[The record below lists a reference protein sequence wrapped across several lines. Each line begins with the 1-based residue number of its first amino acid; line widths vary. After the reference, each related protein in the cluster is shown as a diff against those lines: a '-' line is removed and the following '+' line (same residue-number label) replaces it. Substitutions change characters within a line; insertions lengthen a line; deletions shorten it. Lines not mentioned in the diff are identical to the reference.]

1 MPVNIN
7 KAELTTGQQM
17 ALALARRPIGDV
29 TADPQALA
37 RQLGRLTIIAK
48 DRGAV
53 KFTPNLAQRD
63 AISQILAVPGHKQKR
78 VLVLKARQ
86 LGFSTLI
93 QGWAYALARYLN
105 HARLVTISHE
115 TGATERL
122 HSKNA
127 IFLEMDPAKP
137 PMKHNRTGAI
147 EFADTKSTHYIGTA
161 GSRAFG
167 RGDTLHYIHASE
179 VAFWPD
185 ADNTMTGLMEAL
197 TKDGYIFAE
206 STPNGIGGY
215 FYDLWQNAPGNGW
228 LPLFYPWWWEP
239 DYRLD
244 VIDPDEVL
252 PLHPEE
258 EYLVQ
263 EHGLDLAQIQWRR
276 DKMRT
281 LRDKFKQEYPEDPI
295 SCFLAS
301 GSPYFDQSVLR
312 QIEKT
317 TISSPIEDERGL
329 RIWRDF
335 DSTSTY
341 SAGVDVAEGLAHGDY
356 SVAIVIDNRTGEQVA
371 KLRGQWPI
379 DYFCRAVANL
389 GQRYGNALLA
399 VERNNHGHA
408 ALNVLINQL
417 KYENLYRHDEYSVR
431 LGEHQSKYGWTTTST
446 SKPVMLSDLDAGLG
460 DGTIVVRDAQTL
472 GELRTMNWDGKG
484 GVNAVSG
491 CHDDDVIAL
500 AIANQARKLPQRF
513 QVALDYLSQPNPYS
527 GKSYKELLE
536 IINED
541 G

>member
-1 MPVNIN
+1 MPSPIN
-7 KAELTTGQQM
+7 KKELTLGEQ
-17 ALALARRPIGDV
+17 LALNLARQPVGDV
-29 TADPQALA
+29 AYDPQALVK
-37 RQLGRLTIIAK
+37 QLSRLTIIAK
-48 DRGAV
+48 DRGGV
-53 KFTPNLAQRD
+53 KFQANMAQRD
-63 AISQILAVPGHKQKR
+63 AVEQIMALPKDRQKR

-93 QGWAYALARYLN
+93 QGWAYALARYLE

-127 IFLEMDPAKP
+127 VFLDTDPAQP

-167 RGDTLHYIHASE
+167 RGDTLHFIHASE

-197 TKDGYIFAE
+197 TKDGIIFAE

-215 FYDLWQNAPGNGW
+215 FYDLWQNAPSNGW

-239 DYRLD
+239 DYRL
-244 VIDPDEVL
+244 VVVDPDEVL

-258 EYLVQ
+258 EYLIQ

-301 GSPYFDQSVLR
+301 GSPYFDPMVLKG
-312 QIEKT
+312 IEKT
-317 TISSPIEDERGL
+317 TICDPVSEDRGL
-329 RIWRDF
+329 RIWKEPEEGA
-335 DSTSTY
+335 TY
-341 SAGVDVAEGLAHGDY
+341 AAGVDVAEGLAHGDY
-356 SVAIVIDNRTGEQVA
+356 SVAIVIDIRTGEQVA

-379 DYFCRAVANL
+379 DHFSRAVANL

-431 LGEHQSKYGWTTTST
+431 LGEHQSKYGWSTTTT
-446 SKPVMLSDLDAGLG
+446 SKPVMLADLDAGLS
-460 DGTIVVRDAQTL
+460 DGTIVVHDAQTL

-484 GVNAVSG
+484 GVNAVAG

-513 QVALDYLSQPNPYS
+513 QVALDYLSTPNPYS

-536 IINED
+536 LSE
-541 G
+541 